1 MNLENFDWGWMN
13 FSTEGLFNK
22 QFITQETF
30 IDKIYE
36 KFFQVSE
43 GDIVLDVGASVG
55 TFTYS
60 ILDKNPKHV
69 YCLEPSELEFPTL
82 VKNTIGHP
90 VTPIL
95 KGISSSNSL
104 NENEQVYGDN
114 KSMEGITFKKL
125 CELYNL
131 EKIDFLKTDCEGGEY
146 DIFNEENF
154 DFIKN
159 NVKKIVGEWH
169 LGTPELNAKFRD
181 FRDLYLQ
188 NFVNVEVYSVDGVD
202 IKWSVMSEHFLEYY
216 TEVIIHIYNQ

>member
-1 MNLENFDWGWMN
+1 
-13 FSTEGLFNK
+13 
-22 QFITQETF
+22 
-30 IDKIYE
+30 
-36 KFFQVSE
+36 
-43 GDIVLDVGASVG
+43 
-55 TFTYS
+55 
-60 ILDKNPKHV
+60 
-69 YCLEPSELEFPTL
+69 
-82 VKNTIGHP
+82 
-90 VTPIL
+90 
-95 KGISSSNSL
+95 
-104 NENEQVYGDN
+104 
-114 KSMEGITFKKL
+114 MEGITFKKL